1 MKRWPLWLSAVL
13 SLILGVLVV
22 VDAFRNYRP

>member
-1 MKRWPLWLSAVL
+1 MKHWPLYLSAFL

-22 VDAFRNYRP
+22 VDGFRNYRL